1 MQQLNPTKNQQQV
14 NSFPIAIIA
23 STFNTTIT
31 DALIKGTIEQLK
43 IRGIDDKDI
52 CLYRVPGAI
61 EIPLLAKRLALQDRF
76 KSIITLGSVIRGD
89 TSHYD
94 VVCDLVSQGCMRVS
108 LDHNIPVILGIL
120 TTENEQQAW
129 DRLGGKYGHKGEQMA
144 DCAIAMHELYLTLE

>member
-1 MQQLNPTKNQQQV
+1 MQQLNPVTNQQPV
-14 NSFPIAIIA
+14 ASFAIAIIA
-23 STFNTTIT
+23 STFNSAISE
-31 DALIKGTIEQLK
+31 ALIKGTLEQLAA
-43 IRGIDDKDI
+43 RGIADKDI
-52 CLYRVPGAI
+52 SIYQVPGAI
-61 EIPLLAKRLALQDRF
+61 EIPLLAKRLALKNQF

-129 DRLGGKYGHKGEQMA
+129 DRLGGKYGHKGTQMA
-144 DCAIAMHELYLTLE
+144 DCAIAMHELYRTLE